1 MDSMGDAAELGA
13 DELSAEDQ
21 PFLTDEARAITA
33 AALVLA
39 GLLATGLFQ
48 YLSFFVVNRNG
59 DSVSPT
65 LQFAFFAGPSGVL
78 AGAGAVLAWPVR
90 RSRGNRVL
98 HGLAVASIIV
108 GIVIAVAVTMG
119 IVVAA
124 TESDGTF

>member
-1 MDSMGDAAELGA
+1 MPS
-13 DELSAEDQ
+13 SATTSWPVESQ

-59 DSVSPT
+59 DSLSPT
-65 LQFAFFAGPSGVL
+65 LQYAFFAGPSGLL

-90 RSRGNRVL
+90 RSAANRVL
-98 HGLAVASIIV
+98 HGLAVASIVV
-108 GIVIAVAVTMG
+108 GIVIALAVAMG
-119 IVVAA
+119 IVFAA